1 MAQQDQVSS
10 RTAGH
15 VPRPTSFHQ
24 ILIILVGSM
33 FLGGGSGDSLADRV
47 EDAVAKGPRRDQAIQ
62 VVERLQAHSEAEV
75 QRFLDWHRSFYKLVG
90 EQSRTE
96 GEVRASVEELVDTIN
111 RFDRGSVDMMFELR
125 GALEESEWNEV
136 FSD

>member
-1 MAQQDQVSS
+1 MRRRSE
-10 RTAGH
+10 
-15 VPRPTSFHQ
+15 
-24 ILIILVGSM
+24 
-33 FLGGGSGDSLADRV
+33 SLADRV
-47 EDAVAKGPRRDQAIQ
+47 EDAVAEGPRRDQAIQ

-75 QRFLDWHRSFYKLVG
+75 QRFLDWHEAFYKLVG

-96 GEVRASVEELVDTIN
+96 GELRASVDQLVDTVN
-111 RFDRGSVDMMFELR
+111 RFDRASVDMMFELR